1 MKNGRR
7 IAFDYGQVRIGVAA
21 SDPSGLIASPV
32 VTLQTTAPDLAE
44 QIKSLIEEYEPIYIV
59 IGEPKHLSGASNPSL
74 VAAHEFGDFVKSVAN
89 VPIHFIDERMS
100 TVSASKVLRGA
111 GFNVKESKSKI
122 DAMAAVAILES
133 ALARERIAGALDE

>member
-21 SDPSGLIASPV
+21 SDPSGLIASPIA
-32 VTLQTTAPDLAE
+32 TLQAGAPDLRE
-44 QIKSLIEEYEPIYIV
+44 QLISLFLEYEPIYIV

-74 VAAHEFGDFVKSVAN
+74 IAAHEFAEVVKSVTE

-100 TVSASKVLRGA
+100 TLSAAKVLRGA
-111 GFNVKESKSKI
+111 GFNSKESKTKI

-133 ALARERIAGALDE
+133 ALERERIAGKLYE